1 MGRTYRP
8 ATGLALLAI
17 ACLAGLPCLSGCG
30 PKLPATKPVTGTVLY
45 QGKPVEGAT
54 VLFMRGSRNIAEG
67 EMALGKTDANG
78 RFELTTHFGSQ
89 TAGKGAVLGQYDVT
103 ISKRV
108 PPPGIS
114 ESKYQAMV
122 EAANKIAD
130 APAGVVPPNMR
141 PPELVEMFPP
151 QYSMVGKSKLKADVT
166 AAGPNDFE
174 FKLE

>member
-1 MGRTYRP
+1 MGRRYP
-8 ATGLALLAI
+8 LATAFSLLGLA
-17 ACLAGLPCLSGCG
+17 CLVVLPCLSGCG
-30 PKLPATKPVTGTVLY
+30 PSLPATKPVTGTVLY
-45 QGKPVEGAT
+45 HGKPVEGAT

-89 TAGKGAVLGQYDVT
+89 TGGKGAVVGQYEVT
-103 ISKRV
+103 ISKKV

-114 ESKYQAMV
+114 EAKYQAMV
-122 EAANKIAD
+122 EAANRIAETG
-130 APAGVVPPNMR
+130 AGVPPHLL

-151 QYSMVGKSKLKADVT
+151 QYSMVGKTTLKREVT

>member
-1 MGRTYRP
+1 MRRSYRP

-17 ACLAGLPCLSGCG
+17 ACLAGLAYLSGCG
-30 PKLPATKPVTGTVLY
+30 PKGPATKPVTGTVLY
-45 QGKPVEGAT
+45 RGKPIEDAR

-67 EMALGKTDANG
+67 EMALGKTDTNG

-89 TAGKGAVLGQYDVT
+89 TGGKGAVVGQYEVT
-103 ISKRV
+103 ISKHV

-122 EAANKIAD
+122 EAANKFGE
-130 APAGVVPPNMR
+130 AGSTVPPNMR
-141 PPELVEMFPP
+141 PPELVEMLPP
-151 QYSMVGKSKLKADVT
+151 QYSAVGKSKLKADVT
-166 AAGPNDFE
+166 AQGPNDFE